1 MELELKNNLT
11 NDIEMNKDK
20 IALDK
25 IIGNVIDKS
34 SDYIL
39 KALPIQDNLKDIL
52 IDVKASLKSKSFKK
66 VISTVVTSS
75 IREGLEIIGA
85 PISIVKDINKL
96 KDIAIKGGLKQL
108 LSASIDI
115 VMDKYIKGNLFG
127 DITQKFADDMKQF
140 IASKNFNL
148 KIDNDIN
155 KLKDKQNEFK
165 SLCSDW
171 YKAYDKMDIEKIN
184 ILANEINIKE
194 KKILPSQELNKANNI
209 IQNMTQV
216 INNKKDKLSPM
227 QFEICT
233 NI

>member
-1 MELELKNNLT
+1 MELELKINLT